1 MHEISVPVL
10 LVAGEF
16 DEARPE
22 TMFEFVE
29 LIPDARVEIVAD
41 AGHVAMADKP
51 EEYAALVSAYLAE
64 IEARK

>member
-1 MHEISVPVL
+1 M
-10 LVAGEF
+10 AGEF

-22 TMFEFVE
+22 TMFEFAE

-64 IEARK
+64 IEAQQ